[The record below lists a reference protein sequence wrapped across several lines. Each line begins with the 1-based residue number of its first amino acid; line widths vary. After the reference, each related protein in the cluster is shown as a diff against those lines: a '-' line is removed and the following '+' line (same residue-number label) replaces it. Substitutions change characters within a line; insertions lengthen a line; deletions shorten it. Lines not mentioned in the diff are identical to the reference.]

1 MCLSPNLPLLCD
13 ASTSDL
19 PPPLLCD
26 TVHLKSTGS
35 SAMQCCPPLLHREEL
50 MMIMMTNDDDVMA
63 AVVMVVVEEEEILED
78 GGIYRVVELL
88 VNTQGH
94 GDPATVQRVPPR
106 RGEMTWPACS
116 DWHHARAWWRWRGR
130 VPMHHGGRAE
140 AAGMQGTC
148 LTPPNRNLLVRKL
161 DLPQSWNPRVE
172 NYLRATGFYH
182 VSRIGMIRGS
192 HPLLAALVERWRPE
206 THTFVLP
213 VGDVT
218 VTLEDVA
225 HIFGLPIDGE
235 PVSGWTDSSSDFV
248 QSQSMAI
255 FGRQPVLSRNS
266 KSYIKLGWVRSV
278 RDEEPLDTEKS
289 IRRYVRCQIFCL
301 LGSTLFTDKSTAY
314 AHAKYLPLL
323 RDFERIHTYSWGS
336 ACLAHLYRALCRASR
351 YDTKEMDGPLN
362 LLFVWAWERM
372 PCISPVPRHI
382 LPPAEIPAAMRW
394 SHSERSTAWLEKTVV
409 TFRHDIDYMQEFEW
423 RPYQGMIIPGEL
435 HRHLDVCDI
444 VASLLSFECI
454 EWHSADRVMR
464 QFGFA
469 QPPPRIRRDI
479 PLEQHCMAL
488 RGVQLYYWTVLLGE
502 WIAEWGNRRNTRMR
516 DLHPLPTWDFI
527 PTPEYRDWYVRSFG
541 WWSVIGF
548 DCGMICV
555 RYSQA
560 GFDTGLM
567 VWNPLLRVAQRL

>member
-1 MCLSPNLPLLCD
+1 
-13 ASTSDL
+13 
-19 PPPLLCD
+19 
-26 TVHLKSTGS
+26 
-35 SAMQCCPPLLHREEL
+35 MQ
-50 MMIMMTNDDDVMA
+50 
-63 AVVMVVVEEEEILED
+63 
-78 GGIYRVVELL
+78 
-88 VNTQGH
+88 
-94 GDPATVQRVPPR
+94 
-106 RGEMTWPACS
+106 
-116 DWHHARAWWRWRGR
+116 
-130 VPMHHGGRAE
+130 
-140 AAGMQGTC
+140 
-148 LTPPNRNLLVRKL
+148 PNRNLLVRKL
-161 DLPQSWNPRVE
+161 DLPQSWNPR
-172 NYLRATGFYH
+172 
-182 VSRIGMIRGS
+182 
-192 HPLLAALVERWRPE
+192 
-206 THTFVLP
+206 
-213 VGDVT
+213 
-218 VTLEDVA
+218 
-225 HIFGLPIDGE
+225 
-235 PVSGWTDSSSDFV
+235 
-248 QSQSMAI
+248 
-255 FGRQPVLSRNS
+255 
-266 KSYIKLGWVRSV
+266 LGWVRSV

-301 LGSTLFTDKSTAY
+301 LGSTLFTDK
-314 AHAKYLPLL
+314 
-323 RDFERIHTYSWGS
+323 
-336 ACLAHLYRALCRASR
+336 
-351 YDTKEMDGPLN
+351 
-362 LLFVWAWERM
+362 
-372 PCISPVPRHI
+372 
-382 LPPAEIPAAMRW
+382 W

-567 VWNPLLRVAQRL
+567 DLADTLWKQAVIGYAFGYRARTENYYVVHISKRHLKNRFLHYNVFNSANRCWKHEYINDQCSTHLGASSVFHLGKALWVNWGGRDATVATHVVVLDVGNLLLSKIRINRISIQHVQAMRVLNGIPHLIGYEQFPHKLSTIWCKIDLESMCVVPNIKLIVAGQLGVL